1 VGTDASSV
9 AAAPIFISGMMR
21 SGTSL
26 LRKLLG
32 KHPAIFAGL
41 ETHWFSEEF
50 QSRWDDPSAKRMRWT
65 RELFDIDESAWQE
78 LVSSAIDAN
87 DFLARMMV
95 YGAKRAGKSRWAE
108 KTPDNILHAKTIW
121 NEWPASPVLHMRR
134 DPRDCFAS
142 WKLQKGASFEAFEAQ
157 WRAHER
163 VLSELTPDER
173 AKVLQLE
180 YEDLIENTAS
190 TLTRVCDFIDE
201 PFTHEMVR
209 YEGDSADLERVLRVT
224 GKHSTTAEALA
235 RPIFS
240 SSIGRWKRDLSAE
253 EVSRIEALMP
263 DQLTDR

>member
-1 VGTDASSV
+1 MDTDASSV
-9 AAAPIFISGMMR
+9 AKAPIFMSGMMR

-26 LRKLLG
+26 LRKILG

-50 QSRWDDPSAKRMRWT
+50 QSSWDDPSARRMRWT
-65 RELFDIDESAWQE
+65 RELFDIDEHEWQE

-87 DFLARMMV
+87 DFLARMMAHC
-95 YGAKRAGKSRWAE
+95 AKRAGKSRWAE
-108 KTPDNILHAKTIW
+108 KTPDNIVHVKTIW
-121 NEWPASPVLHMRR
+121 NRWPASPILHMRR

-163 VLSELTPDER
+163 VLAQLTTDEG
-173 AKVLQLE
+173 AKILQLE

-190 TLTRVCDFIDE
+190 TLERVCIFIDE

-209 YEGDSADLERVLRVT
+209 YEGDSTDLERVLRVT

-263 DQLTDR
+263 SRLMER